1 MDARKNLRMGRLSAV
16 LRVRAALLTRGR
28 ARMRV
33 RGRPRP
39 KGVRAAAP
47 PRPRPW
53 VAAGGW
59 RPACGSSLAGCRGQA
74 TVEAAFLLPVLCVLV
89 LLLVQ
94 PGILLYDRMVMEG
107 AAADACRL
115 LATTSNSREGA
126 QEQCE
131 AYVRRRLGAV
141 PQQDCFHVHGPQC
154 TWDIRLEGDEASQS
168 VRVSI
173 ATEAR
178 PLPLLGT
185 AASLLGI
192 VNGRGNFV
200 VEVSVA
206 QQVQPAWVG
215 NSAAGGDPAAW
226 IGAWLDEA

>member
-47 PRPRPW
+47 PRPRPMGRGRW
-53 VAAGGW
+53 VAP
-59 RPACGSSLAGCRGQA
+59 RLREQPCRCRGQA

-206 QQVQPAWVG
+206 QQVQRRGWGIPQQ
-215 NSAAGGDPAAW
+215 
-226 IGAWLDEA
+226 GATLRPGLERWLDEA

>member
-126 QEQCE
+126 QEQSRGLR
-131 AYVRRRLGAV
+131 APRWAPV

-178 PLPLLGT
+178 PLPLLGNGGKPAWHRERAGQFRGGGFGCPAG
-185 AASLLGI
+185 AAGVGGEFRSR
-192 VNGRGNFV
+192 GRPCGLDW
-200 VEVSVA
+200 SVA
-206 QQVQPAWVG
+206 R
-215 NSAAGGDPAAW
+215 
-226 IGAWLDEA
+226 

>member
-1 MDARKNLRMGRLSAV
+1 M
-16 LRVRAALLTRGR
+16 
-28 ARMRV
+28 
-33 RGRPRP
+33 
-39 KGVRAAAP
+39 
-47 PRPRPW
+47 
-53 VAAGGW
+53 
-59 RPACGSSLAGCRGQA
+59 
-74 TVEAAFLLPVLCVLV
+74 EAAFLLPALCVLV

-206 QQVQPAWVG
+206 QQVQPAWGGEFRSRGATLRPGLERGSMKRDLFREDDGFSTVG
-215 NSAAGGDPAAW
+215 MVVALLVTLFASFFGSTGVPGEFPPRPTSRTWRTRRRLRPKTKWPNSWWRCALATP
-226 IGAWLDEA
+226 

>member
-141 PQQDCFHVHGPQC
+141 PQQDC

>member
-1 MDARKNLRMGRLSAV
+1 M
-16 LRVRAALLTRGR
+16 
-28 ARMRV
+28 
-33 RGRPRP
+33 
-39 KGVRAAAP
+39 
-47 PRPRPW
+47 
-53 VAAGGW
+53 
-59 RPACGSSLAGCRGQA
+59 
-74 TVEAAFLLPVLCVLV
+74 EAAFLLPVLCVLV

-192 VNGRGNFV
+192 VNGRAISWWRFRLPSRCSRRGWGIPQQGATLRPGLERGSMKRDLFREDDGFSTVGMV
-200 VEVSVA
+200 VALLVTLSLLF
-206 QQVQPAWVG
+206 
-215 NSAAGGDPAAW
+215 SAARVYRVSSASADIQNVADAAALAPKTKW
-226 IGAWLDEA
+226 PNSWWRCALATP